1 MPGFHRE
8 ICDIINDRDD
18 ITFTA
23 IGEQIGAS
31 KQCMSKFKKDGTIG
45 FRKLLRLS
53 YYFFPDN
60 QAEKMTNW
68 CLQLDSVESIQQ
80 CLEYA
85 AITRNT
91 SLLKKLVEKYK
102 KEGGVIGDYINVY
115 KVIYRYMNYDIEG
128 YEISDNLKEV
138 ENTEDCTLVILV
150 NILKCYDYF
159 AQKKIHHMLDLA
171 LKVEEMIKNL
181 NDSRK
186 LFIKECYLHRIAE
199 ILAPVYLHMNELELS
214 RHYSFLLI
222 NANICAKTVSDA
234 SYYIGMTYLNSDS
247 KKCLNYLNNSYDIAK
262 TLRIPN
268 LITQTRDN
276 LDYVKIYLELQLGS
290 DSDVRLM
297 QYQDNR
303 MLGEVI
309 ESLIMERGKRDFLLL
324 YRACSQQSMEQL
336 YECFYIFFS
345 NSNYFFASLTAK
357 EIYKRGDCSAM
368 TKMMINFKSQ
378 KIKGELKFEK
388 DYISS
393 FYNVNLE

>member
-8 ICDIINDRDD
+8 ICNIINDRDD

-60 QAEKMTNW
+60 QAEKMTKW

-115 KVIYRYMNYDIEG
+115 KVIYRYMIYDIEG

-138 ENTEDCTLVILV
+138 ENIEDSTLVILV

-159 AQKKIHHMLDLA
+159 AQKKIHHMLDL
-171 LKVEEMIKNL
+171 
-181 NDSRK
+181 
-186 LFIKECYLHRIAE
+186 
-199 ILAPVYLHMNELELS
+199 
-214 RHYSFLLI
+214 
-222 NANICAKTVSDA
+222 
-234 SYYIGMTYLNSDS
+234 
-247 KKCLNYLNNSYDIAK
+247 
-262 TLRIPN
+262 
-268 LITQTRDN
+268 
-276 LDYVKIYLELQLGS
+276 
-290 DSDVRLM
+290 
-297 QYQDNR
+297 
-303 MLGEVI
+303 
-309 ESLIMERGKRDFLLL
+309 
-324 YRACSQQSMEQL
+324 
-336 YECFYIFFS
+336 
-345 NSNYFFASLTAK
+345 
-357 EIYKRGDCSAM
+357 
-368 TKMMINFKSQ
+368 
-378 KIKGELKFEK
+378 
-388 DYISS
+388 
-393 FYNVNLE
+393 